1 MKPKNYSIT
10 PLWRRNAMDAK
21 TKQAPVVLNIILNKK
36 EFRITL
42 KLRCTKAEFN
52 AALSTRSASA
62 KELRLQLMGYVDKA
76 EKVMERLPQPTKES
90 FTRLFKSDTDL
101 FTSNKTDVF
110 YFFDMKVEEV
120 TKEGRMGTAS
130 YYKQCKVNLQNFKS
144 SVYFE
149 EIDEKFLK
157 EYQAWLRKRGNS
169 VSTVSLRM
177 RCLRIMFNY
186 AAKSGFISNVESP
199 YRNFNMGTT
208 TRSKKVLYPV
218 QIKQFW
224 EYEPKT
230 LREERAK
237 DYFFFS
243 FLCNG
248 MNFKDMAYL
257 KRKQI
262 TGDIITFVRE
272 KTKNTTHETN
282 EIQVYLHDEVKR
294 ILNKWGNK
302 DLSPESYLFPILP
315 AKFKTVE
322 YDERTRAM
330 RKRRINKSLHAI
342 GKKLGLEFN
351 LTIGLAR
358 HSFATTLKLNGTN
371 VSFISEMLGHT
382 SMKTT
387 MHYLKSIPSNE
398 RKVVSDSLLSFAV

>member
-1 MKPKNYSIT
+1 
-10 PLWRRNAMDAK
+10 
-21 TKQAPVVLNIILNKK
+21 
-36 EFRITL
+36 
-42 KLRCTKAEFN
+42 
-52 AALSTRSASA
+52 
-62 KELRLQLMGYVDKA
+62 
-76 EKVMERLPQPTKES
+76 MERLPQPSKES

-101 FTSNKTDVF
+101 FISNKTDVF

-130 YYKQCKVNLQNFKS
+130 YYSQCKTNLQNFKS

-157 EYQAWLRKRGNS
+157 EYQAWLKQRGNS
-169 VSTVSLRM
+169 VSTVSLRL

-186 AAKSGFISNVESP
+186 AVKSGFISNIRSP
-199 YRNFNMGTT
+199 FLGFNMGST
-208 TRSKKVLYPV
+208 TRSKKVLYPN
-218 QIKQFW
+218 QLKQLW
-224 EYEPKT
+224 EYQPQSKW
-230 LREERAK
+230 EERAK
-237 DYFFFS
+237 DYFFFC

-257 KRKQI
+257 KWKQI
-262 TGDIITFVRE
+262 NGDTLTFVRE
-272 KTKNTTHETN
+272 KTKNTTHDTN
-282 EIQVYLHDEVKR
+282 EIQVFMHDEVKR
-294 ILNKWGNK
+294 ILIKWGNK

-315 AKFKTVE
+315 ANPVSLLSE
-322 YDERTRAM
+322 ENTRSM
-330 RKRRINKSLHAI
+330 KKRYINKSLRSI
-342 GKKLGLEFN
+342 GESMGLQFN

-398 RKVVSDSLLSFAV
+398 RKIVSDSLLSFAV